1 MKKIIEYLSS
11 YFRSETEVI
20 TKKLNSMVIDYNKL
34 KNSNVVLNSV
44 EPNIITSI
52 ENMEKLLKNDF
63 LKDVIIE
70 VPNIME
76 SSYKEIKVL
85 YWFTN
90 DYEKIKDLNGTVK
103 KFIQLSNII
112 IKNYEAL
119 KSNKKEGEYYKYNI
133 RRLQPYIINIVE
145 IRKSLLNV
153 DKEYK

>member
-20 TKKLNSMVIDYNKL
+20 TKKLNRMVIDYNKL

-70 VPNIME
+70 VPNIVE
-76 SSYKEIKVL
+76 SNYKEIKVL
-85 YWFTN
+85 YWFTDN
-90 DYEKIKDLNGTVK
+90 YEKIKDLNSTVK
-103 KFIQLSNII
+103 KFIQLSNNL
-112 IKNYEAL
+112 IKKYEDL
-119 KSNKKEGEYYKYNI
+119 KANKMEGNYYKYNI

>member
-1 MKKIIEYLSS
+1 MKKIIVYLSS
-11 YFRSETEVI
+11 YFRTETEVI
-20 TKKLNSMVIDYNKL
+20 TKKLNRMVIDYNKL

-103 KFIQLSNII
+103 KFIQLSNNL